1 MAHLQAVQ
9 NTLQAQQNGYNH
21 LTTYYDEHNQIAWG
35 YMHAE
40 PRPCFTSTLMLE
52 LISWWRG
59 IASRIDNPETAD
71 TRYVVLASAHPT
83 VYNLGGDLS
92 LLLKLITTNDY
103 DTLLRYAHISIEAVY
118 LNAMH
123 LSRPQVKTVSLVQGD
138 ALGGGFECAL
148 SGNVMIAERGCKM
161 GFPEIMFNLFPGS
174 GAMTLLGRKIG
185 YHEAERMLLK
195 GRLYSSDE
203 LYEMG
208 VVDIL
213 VEKGDG
219 ELAVYDFVRKESKQR
234 NGAFAIRAAREISQ
248 PIVYDELV
256 RIAELWVDAALRL
269 DARDLRV
276 MERLVARQNIKND
289 GLPLE
294 PSSQLSA

>member
-9 NTLQAQQNGYNH
+9 NTLQAQQNGYSH

-59 IASRIDNPETAD
+59 IASQIDSQETPT
-71 TRYVVLASAHPT
+71 TRYVVLASSHPT
-83 VYNLGGDLS
+83 IYNLGGDLS
-92 LLLKLITTNDY
+92 LLQKLITTNDY
-103 DTLLRYAHISIEAVY
+103 DTLLKYAHISIDAVY

-123 LSRPQVKTVSLVQGD
+123 LSRPQVKTISLVQGD
-138 ALGGGFECAL
+138 AIGGGFECAL
-148 SGNVMIAERGCKM
+148 SGNIMIAERGCKM

-185 YHEAERMLLK
+185 YHEAEKLILK
-195 GRLYSSDE
+195 GKLYSSDE
-203 LYEMG
+203 LYDMG

-213 VEKGDG
+213 ADKGEG

-234 NGAFAIRAAREISQ
+234 NGAFAIRTAREISQ
-248 PIVYDELV
+248 PIVYDELI

-269 DARDLRV
+269 EPKDLRV
-276 MERLVARQNIKND
+276 MERLISRQNIKMD
-289 GLPLE
+289 SLPDE
-294 PSSQLSA
+294 KSRQLSA

>member
-9 NTLQAQQNGYNH
+9 NTLPAQQNDYSQ

-40 PRPCFTSTLMLE
+40 PRPCFTNTLMIE

-59 IASRIDNPETAD
+59 IASRIDNPDCID
-71 TRYVVLASAHPT
+71 TRYVVLASSHPT

-92 LLLKLITTNDY
+92 LLQRLITTGDY

-123 LSRPQVKTVSLVQGD
+123 LSRPQVKTISLVQGD

-185 YHEAERMLLK
+185 YQEAEKLILK
-195 GRLYSSDE
+195 GKLYTSEE
-203 LYEMG
+203 LYELG

-234 NGAFAIRAAREISQ
+234 NGAFALRAAREISQ
-248 PIVYDELV
+248 PIVYDELI

-269 DARDLRV
+269 GSKDLRV
-276 MERLVARQNIKND
+276 MERLVARQNAKADI
-289 GLPLE
+289 PQAE
-294 PSSQLSA
+294 ISTQLSA